1 MQNYNLMF
9 HNLLTTSPESYKG
22 KYQIN
27 CFEVEIN
34 ELTDSNII
42 HLDTQQYLF
51 DTNEFIF
58 D

>member
-1 MQNYNLMF
+1 MF
-9 HNLLTTSPESYKG
+9 YNLLTTSPESYKG

-27 CFEVEIN
+27 CFEVKIN
-34 ELTDSNII
+34 ELIDLNQA